1 MNLHHNQELF
11 DFYVSLTVEEWGMT
25 EEAIRADYWMLVAIS
40 LYLEKTRNKS
50 IFTGDFVRLKVHRSI
65 DFIPSVIQVLVSDQ
79 TLSELEF
86 DESST
91 DFTFD
96 FIQLQPPSEK
106 TEEKHV
112 HTYIYEMLLLTGRH
126 EEIDR
131 FGLRPFSV
139 LIEL

>member
-1 MNLHHNQELF
+1 MNLHHNTELF

-40 LYLEKTRNKS
+40 RFLKKKKNKS

-65 DFIPSVIQVLVSDQ
+65 DYIPSVIRVLVSEP
-79 TLSELEF
+79 TIAALEF

-91 DFTFD
+91 DFSFD
-96 FIQLQPPSEK
+96 FIQIQNQSLK

-112 HTYIYEMLLLTGRH
+112 HTFIYEMLLLTGRH